1 MPSGW
6 NNSSLLI
13 PHSSL
18 LTLLPSGEV
27 EEMRATGNGKKE
39 RVICPSYI

>member
-13 PHSSL
+13 PHFSLSS
-18 LTLLPSGEV
+18 PSGEV
-27 EEMRATGNGKKE
+27 EEMRATGNEKKE
-39 RVICPSYI
+39 IVICPSYI